1 MRRAYYSSSITDFLA
16 ANPNA
21 IIGELTRAHAR
32 NLEQTQL
39 NAWLEQINILKRV
52 LTNRSGR
59 IYFEYAIPRMGKRI
73 DVVLLIGPVIF
84 VLEFKVGESHFTSA
98 ALDQVTDYCLDL
110 KNFHETSLNH
120 VIAPVLIATASRH
133 TKPIVCETR
142 GGAFRGDIDQG
153 SSPTVSEGLSD
164 ENGARLDSRRCDK
177 STPRIVA
184 ERLKET
190 GQRYKRPDHQR
201 LDLSNT
207 PQNRLQEPLNK
218 VA

>member
-39 NAWLEQINILKRV
+39 NAWLEQINSLKRV
-52 LTNRSGR
+52 LTSRSGR

-84 VLEFKVGESHFTSA
+84 VLEFKVGEPHFTTS

-110 KNFHETSLNH
+110 KNFHESSYNC
-120 VIAPVLIATASRH
+120 VIVPILIATASRH
-133 TKPIVCETR
+133 LLPIVCT
-142 GGAFRGDIDQG
+142 
-153 SSPTVSEGLSD
+153 
-164 ENGARLDSRRCDK
+164 
-177 STPRIVA
+177 
-184 ERLKET
+184 
-190 GQRYKRPDHQR
+190 
-201 LDLSNT
+201 T
-207 PQNRLQEPLNK
+207 PQNDKLLAPIRST
-218 VA
+218 